1 MYIFYVE
8 ESGKE
13 NTQGAYAEVAYA
25 EVAIEKSAVPTLAR
39 ILEQSSDVRVFYI
52 KGLNEK
58 NQQSLFGL
66 SGFKKWINPI
76 SL

>member
-8 ESGKE
+8 ENGKE
-13 NTQGAYAEVAYA
+13 NTQGAYAEVAV
-25 EVAIEKSAVPTLAR
+25 ERSAVPTLAR

-58 NQQSLFGL
+58 NQQSTFGL
-66 SGFKKWINPI
+66 SGFTKWINPI